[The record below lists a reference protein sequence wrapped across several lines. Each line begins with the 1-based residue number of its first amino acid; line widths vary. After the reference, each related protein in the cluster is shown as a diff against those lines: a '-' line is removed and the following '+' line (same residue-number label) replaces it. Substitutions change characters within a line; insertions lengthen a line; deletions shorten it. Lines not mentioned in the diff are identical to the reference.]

1 MPSRQ
6 EPKFSAAMQELTDLS
21 RPYEPTLLHLFS
33 DLTPEELKTFKLAW
47 PEIPPERRVRFM
59 ELVEELK
66 EVDTRYFFVDVA
78 RFALED
84 LNPKVRAS
92 GLRLLFEEEDLK
104 LISLFIRMMNKDPE
118 PEVRAT
124 AAGAL
129 GFFIYLG
136 MLEEIPE
143 DQAIRV
149 VDALVVK
156 MNGDDLPI
164 VRRRA
169 LESMGYATRP
179 DVDALIRNAYLSGD
193 KEWMASALFAMARS
207 GLESWEKYVLAELE
221 NEEPDVQVEAIRA
234 AGELGL
240 ESARET
246 LIDLLENSELLDD
259 EVRLTA
265 LISLAGIGGEGVR
278 ELMLQA
284 LEESESEEEMAI
296 IEDALEELDFNEE
309 IARPLLFN
317 FDDLDSEEDDEF
329 DPEPPMEDEGPSSD
343 EPKKKR
349 KRH

>member
-1 MPSRQ
+1 M
-6 EPKFSAAMQELTDLS
+6 
-21 RPYEPTLLHLFS
+21 
-33 DLTPEELKTFKLAW
+33 
-47 PEIPPERRVRFM
+47 
-59 ELVEELK
+59 
-66 EVDTRYFFVDVA
+66 
-78 RFALED
+78 
-84 LNPKVRAS
+84 
-92 GLRLLFEEEDLK
+92 
-104 LISLFIRMMNKDPE
+104 
-118 PEVRAT
+118 
-124 AAGAL
+124 
-129 GFFIYLG
+129 
-136 MLEEIPE
+136 
-143 DQAIRV
+143 

-259 EVRLTA
+259 EVRLTT